1 MDNNLKLLEII
12 SSVLEIDQTK
22 INDATSPENTDTW
35 DSFNALVL
43 ASELEDGFDV
53 SFTIEEVE
61 GVTCVLDIKKCL
73 KNHGILIE

>member
-12 SSVLEIDQTK
+12 SSVLEIDPTK
-22 INDATSPENTDTW
+22 INDTTSPENTDTW

-73 KNHGILIE
+73 ENHGILIE